1 MSAVSISVTPSSSA
15 ASMTARDCSR
25 SQRAPK
31 LLVPRPTTETSGPP
45 SPSDRVRTARR
56 YPLGSVRGGFGGR
69 SLVVGARWSSRG
81 KDAGSADSSAIGAT
95 EDAASR
101 RPARPGD
108 PCFTE
113 FGASL
118 KMFLF
123 WAKELRQRRVA
134 AYRGRSEEHT
144 SELQSRPHLVCRLLL
159 EKK

>member
-81 KDAGSADSSAIGAT
+81 KDAGSPDSSTIGAT

-101 RPARPGD
+101 RPARPGGTRLIVKRALRGSVLELVALVHERGERGLQD
-108 PCFTE
+108 VVQPGGGE
-113 FGASL
+113 RPRHQAAGAG
-118 KMFLF
+118 
-123 WAKELRQRRVA
+123 RQ
-134 AYRGRSEEHT
+134 
-144 SELQSRPHLVCRLLL
+144 HL
-159 EKK
+159 